1 MNKEQNTLVIDL
13 GFFIDKKILNRSQV
27 YLSQA
32 DDLQTNE
39 EFHVF
44 KSRKL
49 EKSTVDD
56 WPMNLS
62 STAQFIQFLDKE
74 IVAAASKKVVYN
86 VGTGRREMQNAVF
99 LLGAYII
106 IRLDRTPEETAN
118 SFAGLD
124 PTGTE
129 VYDDAKQM
137 RGKLYLTNRDCWE
150 GLHRAKKLGWF
161 DMPSENR
168 HSWWGLTNLVDYDN
182 YAKPYNGDLHA
193 IVPGRLISF
202 RAPKVLAGFRV
213 LNNYLR
219 GSRDL
224 SATYYA
230 DLLRGMHATA
240 VIQLS
245 EPLYDACPYTSA
257 GIAHH
262 VLTFDGSAA
271 PPLATVARFLA
282 IVDAAPG
289 PVAVHCDAGLGRT
302 GTLAA
307 LYLMRSCDFT
317 ARQAMAWL
325 RILRPGTAIGEPQRR
340 FLCAVE
346 AGMAALTGPSCG
358 GDGGGR
364 GGEES
369 AAPAGPLAAAP
380 VFSLR

>member
-44 KSRKL
+44 KTRKL
-49 EKSTVDD
+49 EKSTADD
-56 WPMNLS
+56 WPTNLS
-62 STAQFIQFLDKE
+62 SIAKFIQALDKE
-74 IVAAASKKVVYN
+74 IIAAASKKVVYN
-86 VGTGRREMQNAVF
+86 VGAGRREMQNAVF

-124 PTGTE
+124 LRE
-129 VYDDAKQM
+129 EFHDVASI
-137 RGKLYLTNRDCWE
+137 DCLE

-230 DLLRGMHATA
+230 DLLRCMHATA

-358 GDGGGR
+358 GDGGGLYY
-364 GGEES
+364 EVE
-369 AAPAGPLAAAP
+369 LAA
-380 VFSLR
+380 VSTFDSFYYYYYYY